1 METVDNKVLQIISKQ
16 LKTKPEKL
24 LLNHNLSVDLGAD
37 SLDAIEIIVSL
48 EEQFDIE
55 ISDNEAENIKTISDV
70 ISLIKNK
77 K

>member
-1 METVDNKVLQIISKQ
+1 METVDNEVLQIISKQ

>member
-1 METVDNKVLQIISKQ
+1 METVDNEVLQIISKQ

-48 EEQFDIE
+48 EEQFDVE

>member
-1 METVDNKVLQIISKQ
+1 METVDNEVIQIISKQ

-48 EEQFDIE
+48 EEQFDVE